1 MYIKRDAT
9 RQQSGLIF
17 INFRLLLCIP
27 DITCTSKNTQMRHI
41 YDGLSVTSTSSTSV
55 TQIKALLFSTPCP
68 LQIICISPCIRS
80 LCFRSICALYS
91 SRARC
96 AARLSR
102 SPRGLAQKSTRP
114 ESERVYL
121 INGAVTWGLAFLE
134 MLVTNQRASWQTRR
148 DRKNVLIHLTD

>member
-1 MYIKRDAT
+1 MYIKIDAT
-9 RQQSGLIF
+9 RQQSSLIF

-55 TQIKALLFSTPCP
+55 TQIKALLFQHRAPFR
-68 LQIICISPCIRS
+68 LFAS
-80 LCFRSICALYS
+80 LLALDLCASVPYAPYTHQGPAVLPDY
-91 SRARC
+91 
-96 AARLSR
+96 L
-102 SPRGLAQKSTRP
+102 GHQEVWHKKSTRP

>member
-68 LQIICISPCIRS
+68 LQIICLSPCIRS

-102 SPRGLAQKSTRP
+102 SPRGLAQKKYKTRER
-114 ESERVYL
+114 ES
-121 INGAVTWGLAFLE
+121 IFDQWGCYMRTGFPG
-134 MLVTNQRASWQTRR
+134 
-148 DRKNVLIHLTD
+148 NVGYESKSIMTDKKRP